1 MRIGT
6 IKQIWRYPVK
16 SMAGEQ
22 LEACSVGLNGIPGDR
37 GWAIRD
43 DTAGETTNGKH
54 FPLLMQCT
62 ARYREAPVNGAN
74 SHVDMW
80 FPDGVRLGS
89 DAPDVNARLTELLG
103 KPVSLWPLQP
113 ASNTEHYRR
122 RSKTARLYGR
132 LARFRAFRAA
142 LPVLTSFGPANAQ
155 LRESFSREPDEP
167 VPDLSTLPSEL
178 FEFTSPRGTYF
189 DAFPIHVL
197 TTASLE
203 MMKRLNPAATW
214 DVRRFRPNFLI
225 ETDPA
230 IKDPIEV
237 EWGGQKVRLGG
248 VELKCEI
255 PTPRCGMTIQAQ
267 AEFPKDPSILRT
279 IVKDADQNLGIYASV
294 ITAGEI
300 RIGDLVE
307 VS

>member
-54 FPLLMQCT
+54 FPLLMQCS

-103 KPVSLWPLQP
+103 KPVSLWSLQP

-122 RSKTARLYGR
+122 RSK
-132 LARFRAFRAA
+132 
-142 LPVLTSFGPANAQ
+142 P
-155 LRESFSREPDEP
+155 
-167 VPDLSTLPSEL
+167 
-178 FEFTSPRGTYF
+178 
-189 DAFPIHVL
+189 
-197 TTASLE
+197 
-203 MMKRLNPAATW
+203 LNPGPIGVPVFVQFLRRAQFCHAPPDTDPICRKHSSRDSA
-214 DVRRFRPNFLI
+214 DVR
-225 ETDPA
+225 A
-230 IKDPIEV
+230 V
-237 EWGGQKVRLGG
+237 WGDRL
-248 VELKCEI
+248 
-255 PTPRCGMTIQAQ
+255 
-267 AEFPKDPSILRT
+267 
-279 IVKDADQNLGIYASV
+279 DAL
-294 ITAGEI
+294 
-300 RIGDLVE
+300 
-307 VS
+307 